1 MQETAIAKGRKTLQR
16 ILVAALGW
24 TLVLAGIVGLFLPV
38 VPGFLLLAVG
48 AFQLNRRYA
57 WLRRTMDECRLRF
70 PVLGRAF
77 SKLEQAKPQ
86 DVGEAQV
93 LCGTRKALIFDEDI
107 EELALYAKPFEAHGV
122 EVHKCASIEAAMR
135 CMEREQFDLA
145 LLDQGS
151 SAFEGRRIIRH
162 LIRYNWPAPF
172 IVLARRQ
179 DAQCVRQALELGAIE
194 CLEKPVS
201 TAKMDA
207 IVEHFLSKT
216 PRNR

>member
-1 MQETAIAKGRKTLQR
+1 MQETTIAKGLNPLQR
-16 ILVAALGW
+16 IPVAAFGW
-24 TLVLAGIVGLFLPV
+24 TLMLAGIVGLFLPV

-57 WLRRTMDECRLRF
+57 WLRRTKDECRLRF
-70 PVLGRAF
+70 PVLGRAL

-93 LCGTRKALIFDEDI
+93 LCTRKALIFDEDI
-107 EELALYAKPFEAHGV
+107 EELALYAKPFEAQGV
-122 EVHKCASIEAAMR
+122 EVHKCASIESAMR
-135 CMEREQFDLA
+135 CVEREQFDLA

-151 SAFEGRRIIRH
+151 PAFEGRRIIRH
-162 LIRYNWPAPF
+162 LIRYNWPVPF

-201 TAKMDA
+201 NAKMDA
-207 IVEHFLSKT
+207 IVQSFLLK
-216 PRNR
+216 PLRNR